1 MAHQV
6 QQESHHAFICK
17 IIGELL
23 GIPEHDFTIEKN
35 TVATNNHVYMIN
47 LGKALKSDKVSHDVK
62 PFTVA
67 VPAGTSHLVMR
78 IARAHNNVEDSIR
91 IRNEVAFL
99 TLAQEALAEV
109 DPLLVPRVFGWD
121 DATEPS
127 YILQEFKH
135 GESISCDYL
144 QGLSEQDVAS
154 VCQQLAAVTTAL
166 QGYRLP
172 VDGYGGLTFDD
183 AGKMST
189 TKVIF
194 RTGGPFLT
202 YTDYLKAT
210 LEWQLEQSGSVA
222 PLNGWRDVPGLRAR
236 IDAFVADGLDKI
248 LSKVPENKPTLVH
261 GDLTLPNLL
270 FDLRTNRLVAVVD
283 FDFGHIGSTITEF
296 FYSFPEFQGILLG
309 VAEPEGDLR
318 GLILNGFVGEV
329 DAQFSIGKAW
339 DKALAAQGA
348 MRPSTIEGSADV
360 ADVWWFSQELM
371 QFHWLLPRFYESQS
385 NEQIQGWVSES
396 RQQLETYLDHWGY

>member
-1 MAHQV
+1 MAQQV

-17 IIGELL
+17 IIGELF

-135 GESISCDYL
+135 GESIL
-144 QGLSEQDVAS
+144 
-154 VCQQLAAVTTAL
+154 
-166 QGYRLP
+166 RL
-172 VDGYGGLTFDD
+172 F
-183 AGKMST
+183 AG
-189 TKVIF
+189 
-194 RTGGPFLT
+194 
-202 YTDYLKAT
+202 A
-210 LEWQLEQSGSVA
+210 
-222 PLNGWRDVPGLRAR
+222 
-236 IDAFVADGLDKI
+236 
-248 LSKVPENKPTLVH
+248 
-261 GDLTLPNLL
+261 
-270 FDLRTNRLVAVVD
+270 
-283 FDFGHIGSTITEF
+283 
-296 FYSFPEFQGILLG
+296 
-309 VAEPEGDLR
+309 
-318 GLILNGFVGEV
+318 
-329 DAQFSIGKAW
+329 
-339 DKALAAQGA
+339 
-348 MRPSTIEGSADV
+348 
-360 ADVWWFSQELM
+360 
-371 QFHWLLPRFYESQS
+371 
-385 NEQIQGWVSES
+385 
-396 RQQLETYLDHWGY
+396 

>member
-1 MAHQV
+1 MADRV
-6 QQESHHAFICK
+6 RQESHHAFICK

-47 LGKALKSDKVSHDVK
+47 LGKALVSEKVSQDVK
-62 PFTVA
+62 PFAVA

-78 IARAHNNVEDSIR
+78 IARANNNVEDSIR

-99 TLAQEALAEV
+99 TLAREALAEV

-210 LEWQLEQSGSVA
+210 LEWQLEQSDSVA
-222 PLNGWRDVPGLRAR
+222 ALNGWRDIPGLRAR
-236 IDAFVADGLDKI
+236 IDAFVADGLA
-248 LSKVPENKPTLVH
+248 
-261 GDLTLPNLL
+261 LPNLL

-296 FYSFPEFQGILLG
+296 LYSFPEFQGILLG
-309 VAEPEGDLR
+309 LAEPEGDLR

-329 DAQFSIGKAW
+329 DAQFAIGKAW
-339 DKALAAQGA
+339 DKALAALGA